1 MSYKKK
7 SIDQVARNYFGIYDL
22 NSTKTQTVKICG
34 KVLHSALKA
43 VYEAGMTD
51 KPDMRAIALEIAMA
65 PTKRPR

>member
-22 NSTKTQTVKICG
+22 NSAKTQTVKISG
-34 KVLHSALKA
+34 KLLHSALKA
-43 VYEAGMTD
+43 IYEAGMTD

-65 PTKRPR
+65 PTKRLR

>member
-22 NSTKTQTVKICG
+22 NSTKKETVKISG
-34 KVLHSALKA
+34 RVLHSALKA

-65 PTKRPR
+65 PTKTRR